1 MMNCQKNIIISGI
14 KSLIVLKK
22 KNLIVKNEK
31 YSLYNVVYN
40 ENYLRTEI
48 KSYEGKIKAIFYI
61 DRM

>member
-1 MMNCQKNIIISGI
+1 MLEKHNNIWNKVTNSI
-14 KSLIVLKK
+14 KK

-40 ENYLRTEI
+40 ENYLRTKI
-48 KSYEGKIKAIFYI
+48 KSYEGKIKTIFYI

>member
-1 MMNCQKNIIISGI
+1 MLEKHNNIWNKVTNKI
-14 KSLIVLKK
+14 KK

-40 ENYLRTEI
+40 EKYLRAKI
-48 KSYEGKIKAIFYI
+48 KSCEGNIKTIFHI